1 MKSKSIVLLLGGF
14 ILVWVF
20 LFQGTQPA
28 SSSPL
33 LRITFTPSPTITSTA
48 TVTRP
53 PATLPPPPVLTNPPL
68 IPVTGSEGPDKM
80 DLLIVGGMLLL
91 VLGVV
96 GMAWPERQ
104 KARFK

>member
-14 ILVWVF
+14 ILAWVF
-20 LFQGTQPA
+20 LFQGTQTA

-33 LRITFTPSPTITSTA
+33 LRITFTPTATITSTA
-48 TVTRP
+48 TATRP

-68 IPVTGSEGPDKM
+68 IPVTGSEGPENM
-80 DLLIVGGMLLL
+80 DLLIAGGMLLL

-96 GMAWPERQ
+96 GMAWPEKR
-104 KARFK
+104 KAKMR